1 MKVLQ
6 EELKMEICISSEGSR
21 RPIKA
26 RSLPIFEKIAR
37 LLLGIGVSP
46 NQVSLSSIAF
56 AFIAAGALAYT
67 PLCGGFDRTALFICA
82 AFAIQLRLI
91 CNLLDG
97 LMAIEG
103 GFATKIGAVLNEMP
117 DRFSDYAAN
126 KGMLGIELG
135 WAAALIAMST
145 AYIRVFGGSL
155 GLKQDFRGPL
165 AKQQRMFA
173 LTCACVLSAFS
184 SSISWS
190 QNILTVTLV
199 VVCFGGLI
207 TCVRRLVK
215 ILDELSYASV
225 KR

>member
-1 MKVLQ
+1 
-6 EELKMEICISSEGSR
+6 MEICISSEGSR

>member
-1 MKVLQ
+1 
-6 EELKMEICISSEGSR
+6 MEICISSEGSR

-117 DRFSDYAAN
+117 DRFSDFVILLSAGYAAN